1 MKIRP
6 TLLSLPTL
14 TLVLALAGPIEAT
27 DGNIHYPS
35 LPPAVGATMPGVLF
49 GQAIEALKDE
59 GTAETPRSEEP
70 EGSGVEAIPEDPVE
84 FLRRLEEKNA
94 GLKSLHSKFL
104 QVRSSSIFLE
114 KIESRGEFWY
124 QHPSLFRCDYYEPSE
139 LRYYLIKNTAYIYT
153 PELNQVDEATM
164 DSGDGAAINQ
174 LLVGFGLDVDLIL
187 EVFDVNYA
195 HQQPANDDRLAV
207 DFVSKDLDRSL
218 GYSSIRVEFDRE
230 SLDPKLLEMEQ
241 EDETVT
247 VRLESVV
254 RDVEIDPVKF
264 KAEFPPTVEINRL

>member
-14 TLVLALAGPIEAT
+14 TLLLALAGPIEAT